1 MNLTLDIIRNLV
13 NEEVSRLVLEDT
25 TQELEDNAIDT
36 ISGILIR
43 LDAEGIGTEE
53 IVNKAKTDI
62 REIEVHN
69 ISKDALIVDV
79 REESEFAQSHAKG
92 SIHIGKGILERDIE
106 KHVPDTDRLLV
117 LYCGGG
123 YRSALAAQRLQQ
135 MGYTNVFSLQ
145 GGFRAWNAA
154 DKEVESE

>member
-1 MNLTLDIIRNLV
+1 MKKHSPRFI
-13 NEEVSRLVLEDT
+13 
-25 TQELEDNAIDT
+25 
-36 ISGILIR
+36 
-43 LDAEGIGTEE
+43 E
-53 IVNKAKTDI
+53 IVNQAKAEIK
-62 REIEVHN
+62 EIEVQN
-69 ISKDALIVDV
+69 IPDEALIVDV
-79 REESEFAQSHAKG
+79 REESEFATSHAKG

-135 MGYTNVFSLQ
+135 MGYSNVFSLQ

>member
-1 MNLTLDIIRNLV
+1 MKKHSPRFV
-13 NEEVSRLVLEDT
+13 
-25 TQELEDNAIDT
+25 
-36 ISGILIR
+36 
-43 LDAEGIGTEE
+43 E
-53 IVNKAKTDI
+53 IVNKVKA
-62 REIEVHN
+62 EIKEIKVQN
-69 ISKDALIVDV
+69 IPDEALIVDV
-79 REESEFAQSHAKG
+79 REESEFSTSHAKG

-106 KHVPDTDRLLV
+106 KHVPDTNRLLI

-135 MGYTNVFSLQ
+135 MGYSNVFSLR

>member
-1 MNLTLDIIRNLV
+1 MKKH
-13 NEEVSRLVLEDT
+13 
-25 TQELEDNAIDT
+25 NA
-36 ISGILIR
+36 R
-43 LDAEGIGTEE
+43 FVE
-53 IVNKAKTDI
+53 IVNKAKADI
-62 REIEVHN
+62 KEIEVHN
-69 ISKDALIVDV
+69 IPKNALIVDV

-123 YRSALAAQRLQQ
+123 YRSALAAQRLHQ